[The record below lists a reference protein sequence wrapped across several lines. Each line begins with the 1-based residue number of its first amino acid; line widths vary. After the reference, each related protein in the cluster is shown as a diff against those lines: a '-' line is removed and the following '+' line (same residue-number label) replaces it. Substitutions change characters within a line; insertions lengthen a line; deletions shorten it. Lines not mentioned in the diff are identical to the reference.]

1 MKPLNKYALLQT
13 ARPPAVYKWV
23 LHDALYR
30 METNQ
35 KTVYLTFDDG
45 PTPGVSDLA
54 LDLLKTYQAKASF
67 FCLGKNVEAFP
78 ELFQRM
84 LNEGH
89 SVGNHSYSHPDG
101 WKTPNKDYFHDVA
114 QAEKVINSGL
124 FRPPY
129 GKLSPF
135 QYLQLKKRFRVVLW
149 DTLSLD
155 YDQNLEP
162 EFCWDIV
169 RKNTRN
175 GSIVVFHDSLKA
187 APRMLPVLEKTL
199 NWLSKEGYRMQAIPM
214 K

>member
-1 MKPLNKYALLQT
+1 MTTLDKYALLQT

-67 FCLGKNVEAFP
+67 FCLGKNVEANP
-78 ELFQRM
+78 GLFQRM

-89 SVGNHSYSHPDG
+89 SVGNHSFSHPDG

-135 QYLQLKKRFRVVLW
+135 QYLQLKKRFKVVLW

-199 NWLSKEGYRMQAIPM
+199 NWLSNEGYRMQAIPM

>member
-135 QYLQLKKRFRVVLW
+135 QYLQLKKRFKVVLW